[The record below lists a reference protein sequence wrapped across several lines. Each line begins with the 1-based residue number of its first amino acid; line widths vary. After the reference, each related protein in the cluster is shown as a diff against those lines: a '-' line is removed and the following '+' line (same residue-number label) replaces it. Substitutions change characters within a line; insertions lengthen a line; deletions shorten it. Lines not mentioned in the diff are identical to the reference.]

1 MRVALVLVSILYGL
15 FGYLD
20 LLMFPQLVYQFH
32 FIRYAIVI
40 PVIIIT
46 ILLSYLKIFQKIWQY
61 TLMICM
67 IIGGLGIGIMIVLA
81 PDNFA
86 YYAGMMLIFM
96 AGYFFIKMRY
106 LYATIGGWTIVIIYN
121 IVMLSFAQNY
131 YLSLLNTNFFFISSN
146 LIGMFAA
153 YNLEKNIR
161 QNFILAYELDKEK
174 LLIEKMNIDLEKTV
188 IERSVEL
195 IKQKEYA
202 EFNSA
207 NINAIIEGTNN
218 SIWSFDTNYNVIYI
232 NKIFQEEFHDTFGVL
247 LEPGKSLI
255 EALPETLKPIW
266 QPLYDRVLR
275 NEQFTTEQIIEIEN
289 NKIYIEVT
297 FNPIIRQGKV
307 FGASCFGSNIT
318 NRKIAEIELQR
329 AKEQAEQS
337 DKLKSAFLANM
348 SHEIRTPMNGILGFS
363 ELLKNQQLT
372 GKQQQEYISI
382 IEKSGTR
389 MLNIINNIVDISR
402 IEAGLMQLNIEPT
415 NIHEQMDYLLSFF
428 KPEAEAKGITLKIG
442 RYAPDECQLIS
453 TDKEKLYA
461 VLINLIKNA
470 IKYCDHGS
478 IEYGCSLNGQFLE
491 YYVQDTGIGIPLDRQ
506 QAIFE
511 RFIQAEISD
520 KMARQGAGLGL
531 SISKAYVNMLG
542 GKIWVQSTEG
552 KGSTFYFSIPLSKVF
567 DSETNPSKSSDSKLA
582 GLEKQSLRELKII
595 IAEDDEA
602 SSLLLS
608 TLLKSITNQIQ
619 IVASGYEAIKA
630 FELNPDTNLI
640 FMDMQMPV
648 MNGYEATKQIRLR
661 DNNIVIIAQTA
672 LGLVGDKEKAIQAGC
687 TDYISKPINKDELHE
702 LLKRYFYSTP
712 L

>member
-1 MRVALVLVSILYGL
+1 MRVALMLVSVLYGL

-20 LLMFPQLVYQFH
+20 LLMFPQLVNQFH

-46 ILLSYLKIFQKIWQY
+46 FLLSYLNIFQMIWQY
-61 TLMICM
+61 TLLICM

-86 YYAGMMLIFM
+86 YCAGMILIFM

-106 LYATIGGWTIVIIYN
+106 LYATIGGWTIVILYN
-121 IVMLSFAQNY
+121 IGMFTFAQNY
-131 YLSLLNTNFFFISSN
+131 YLTLLNTNFFFISSN

-161 QNFILAYELDKEK
+161 QNFILTYELDKEK
-174 LLIEKMNIDLEKTV
+174 LLIEKMNIDLEKTIV
-188 IERSVEL
+188 ERSVEL
-195 IKQKEYA
+195 IKQKENA
-202 EFNSA
+202 EFNSS
-207 NINAIIEGTNN
+207 NINAIIEGTKN
-218 SIWSFDTNYNVIYI
+218 SIWSFDTNYNVIFI
-232 NKIFQEEFHDTFGVL
+232 NKIFQEEFYNTFGVL

-255 EALPETLKPIW
+255 DALPETLKPIW
-266 QPLYDRVLR
+266 KPLYDRVLR
-275 NEQFTTEQIIEIEN
+275 NEQFSTEQIIEIEN

-307 FGASCFGSNIT
+307 FGASCFGSDIT

-329 AKEQAEQS
+329 AKEHAEQS
-337 DKLKSAFLANM
+337 DRLKSAFLANM

-372 GKQQQEYISI
+372 GKQQQEYINI

-402 IEAGLMQLNIEPT
+402 IEAGLMQLNIELT

-428 KPEAEAKGITLKIG
+428 KPEAAAKGINLKIG
-442 RYAPDECQLIS
+442 SYAPDECQLIS

-461 VLINLIKNA
+461 ILINLIKNA

-478 IEYGCSLNGQFLE
+478 IEYGCSVNDQFLE

-552 KGSTFYFSIPLSKVF
+552 KGSTFYFTIPLSKIS
-567 DSETNPSKSSDSKLA
+567 DSETKPSKSSDSKLINA
-582 GLEKQSLRELKII
+582 EKQSLRELKII

-630 FELNPDTNLI
+630 FELNPDTDLI
-640 FMDMQMPV
+640 FMDMQMPD
-648 MNGYEATKQIRLR
+648 MNGIEATKQIRHI
-661 DNNIVIIAQTA
+661 DKNVVIIAQTA
-672 LGLVGDKEKAIQAGC
+672 LGLVGDKEKTIQAGC
-687 TDYISKPINKDELHE
+687 TDYISKPINKEELHE
-702 LLKRYFYSTP
+702 LLNRYFYSTQ